1 MIAVE
6 LRTRVQKTPREE
18 VSRFFPR
25 LDPWGVSTSRGPA
38 SVWRR
43 TRRRSSPR
51 RRASAR
57 RPAVPAERLR
67 VLVSTGT
74 LPGPLLQ
81 SGMPGGRA
89 ALAALAGCTDV
100 SGHSAWQRVSSSA
113 KLPVPRAAAGT
124 AARSGGPP
132 GSGRGQ
138 PGRTAR
144 GPAPSR
150 NSGRFAKF
158 SLRPAGLLRV
168 VRAAASL
175 APATFLLVGLP
186 QGVTASR
193 ATGTSSAR
201 APPPGDSTTPSSV
214 AQPSG
219 ELTSCVVRYFLCR
232 QSVRNLM
239 LTPEEEG
246 AGGIWRVPSPRFLLR
261 KGAENGR
268 SV

>member
-6 LRTRVQKTPREE
+6 LRMRVQKAPREE

-25 LDPWGVSTSRGPA
+25 LDPWGVITSRGPA
-38 SVWRR
+38 SVWKR

-51 RRASAR
+51 CRASAR
-57 RPAVPAERLR
+57 RSAVPAERLR

-81 SGMPGGRA
+81 SGMPGGCA
-89 ALAALAGCTDV
+89 ALAALAGSTDV

-124 AARSGGPP
+124 P
-132 GSGRGQ
+132 GSRGGQ

-150 NSGRFAKF
+150 NSGRFTKF

-168 VRAAASL
+168 VRAAAPL

-186 QGVTASR
+186 QGFAASR
-193 ATGTSSAR
+193 
-201 APPPGDSTTPSSV
+201 
-214 AQPSG
+214 
-219 ELTSCVVRYFLCR
+219 
-232 QSVRNLM
+232 
-239 LTPEEEG
+239 
-246 AGGIWRVPSPRFLLR
+246 
-261 KGAENGR
+261 
-268 SV
+268 